1 MKQTIFLVRK
11 LPTSVDS
18 YPFLLC
24 FVQIQA
30 MWNNNFYWFQKFNVV
45 WSAFNHGGYQRLI
58 GCVRNTTYQRC
69 FIVDHTKEDTL
80 FDAVRN
86 CTRFDDD
93 TNVRVQRSVQLPTST
108 AKCALYSCGV
118 FWTWRRQLGCG
129 VSSATGSACIGTGLL
144 NVGKYSEGSHIGRS
158 KNVLIAVNNSYNVQ
172 WIVCFSVF
180 KNCGAFC

>member
-118 FWTWRRQLGCG
+118 FWT
-129 VSSATGSACIGTGLL
+129 
-144 NVGKYSEGSHIGRS
+144 
-158 KNVLIAVNNSYNVQ
+158 
-172 WIVCFSVF
+172 
-180 KNCGAFC
+180 